1 MDVKEIAYCLLPAP
15 QQAVLLSSPDRL
27 YNDSKDMDV
36 AVAVDFL

>member
-15 QQAVLLSSPDRL
+15 QQAVLLSPLNSL
-27 YNDSKDMDV
+27 YNISNDMNA